1 MALNRK
7 KRYCISNDIDR
18 SDVERAMR
26 HSKSN
31 KGAARYLGVSIK
43 TYKKIASRYRTDEGK
58 TLWEI
63 HCNKA
68 AVGIP
73 KFANRNS
80 RGPVLM
86 DILEGTVSTRFI
98 SMKEVK
104 RRLLVEGYMREECAR
119 CKFSE
124 RRKLDETCPL
134 IMNYVDGNKKNWRLE
149 NLELLCYNCYYI
161 NIGNI
166 FEQKQ
171 INAMED
177 YKVLQSKPIDLD
189 LPKIQED
196 LIKESINLENK
207 FITREEEI
215 PDDYGEDLISY
226 YNRRK

>member
-1 MALNRK
+1 MALSRK
-7 KRYCISNDIDR
+7 KKYCISNDIDR

-58 TLWEI
+58 TLYEI

-68 AVGIP
+68 AQGIP
-73 KFANRNS
+73 KFANRSS

-86 DILEGTVSTRFI
+86 DILEGHVSTRFI

-104 RRLLVEGYMREECAR
+104 RRLIVEGYMREECAR

-124 RRKLDETCPL
+124 RRVLDETCPL
-134 IMNYVDGNKKNWRLE
+134 IMNYVDGNKRNWRLE

-177 YKVLQSKPIDLD
+177 YKVLQSKPVDFE

-196 LIKESINLENK
+196 LIKESVNLENK
-207 FITREEEI
+207 FITREEEL
-215 PDDYGEDLISY
+215 PEDYGEDLISY
-226 YNRRK
+226 YNKRK